1 MDWRIMETVD
11 GKIISERALRRG
23 LRINILA
30 GCCGMAWVSIAGG
43 MPLIMFMECIRASG
57 VQMGLVSAVQQLA
70 MLVQVPTAFV
80 SEMLKSRKLF
90 WTIIALLHRLVWFIP
105 ACLPLFMAG
114 NHSGM
119 AYLMVLTVAISAV
132 LAQASTA
139 TWYSWMSDLVP
150 ERMRNRFW
158 SSRQGVVWVAF
169 LLATALAGYVLDAFP
184 DPRQP
189 GGSFTGFVIIFFL
202 AAVMGCADILVHL
215 AVPEPAPQPIYWNRR
230 FFQRILAP
238 LRNGDF
244 RMLTFSLGA
253 WSFAVGLVGQFSFLC
268 LKRHYGATYMHLS
281 WLSIASAVGIILS
294 SFLWA
299 YFMDRLGARNFGVI
313 MMILAPLFGMAWFF
327 MPQKMVV
334 WTLPLAGSVAMPY
347 AIALLVITNLLAAA
361 FYAGV
366 GLSQISLLGAL
377 SSREGRTM
385 AMAVHWAIVG
395 LMAALGPIAGGAIMD
410 AFEAHPIIV
419 RLPMGTPLNF
429 FHVSIVVQCG
439 VTWLIAVP
447 LLLKVRLRSGEMA
460 FRTALS
466 RFASV
471 NPIRMISSIYNIYSI
486 SSADSRGGQVTAVR
500 KLGKDRTAIAVTD
513 LIERLDDPSLEVRE
527 EAAMALGQIGSPDA
541 LDALV
546 AKLEDPEADLA
557 PEIARALRASP
568 SNRGVNHLIRHLK
581 TADRQTRVEIIRTLG
596 EIGDRR
602 AASALLELLR
612 ETEDVKITAVCAEA
626 LARLGEFSAV
636 YEIVP
641 RLRSGNRPGL
651 MRTLTVSLGDLLGEP
666 GGFYRLMT
674 HEARNPGSESEAMI
688 DRLIAQLV
696 RAERHARNPAPWQE
710 LIERVR
716 RYDVEVS
723 AGRKAAAGGTLYE
736 IGARLAAFN
745 FGLDFTVDPDSL
757 VESLVMRDQRR
768 GVGLWFLGILRD
780 QSAHVPEAPVEDT
793 ELLLGLYFLSE
804 WVRRHPPG

>member
-1 MDWRIMETVD
+1 MEWSDMETVE
-11 GKIISERALRRG
+11 GKIITERALRRG
-23 LRINILA
+23 LRFNILA
-30 GCCGMAWVSIAGG
+30 GCNGMAWVAIAGG
-43 MPLIMFMECIRASG
+43 MPLIMFMECIRATG

-70 MLVQVPTAFV
+70 MLVQVPSAFV

-90 WTIIALLHRLVWFIP
+90 WSIISLMHRLVWFIP

-114 NHSGM
+114 NPSGM
-119 AYLMVLTVAISAV
+119 AYVMVLTVAISAV
-132 LAQASTA
+132 LAHASTA
-139 TWYSWMSDLVP
+139 TWYSWMSDLIP
-150 ERMRNRFW
+150 DRMRNRFW

-169 LLATALAGYVLDAFP
+169 LAATALAGYVLDAFP
-184 DPRQP
+184 DPRQA
-189 GGSFTGFVIIFFL
+189 GGSFTGFVILFFT
-202 AAVMGCADILVHL
+202 AAVVGCADILIHL

-238 LRNGDF
+238 LRNADF
-244 RMLTFSLGA
+244 RTLTISLGA

-268 LKRHYGATYMHLS
+268 LKRHYGASYMHLS
-281 WLSIASAVGIILS
+281 WLSISSAVGIILS

-313 MMILAPLFGMAWFF
+313 MMILAPMFGLAWFF
-327 MPQKMVV
+327 MPIKTVV
-334 WTLPLAGSVAMPY
+334 WTMPLVGSVSMPY
-347 AIALLVITNLLAAA
+347 AIALLLITNLVASA

-377 SSREGRTM
+377 SPREGRTM
-385 AMAVHWAIVG
+385 AMAVHWAILG
-395 LMAALGPIAGGAIMD
+395 LMAAMGPITGGAIMD
-410 AFEAHPIIV
+410 AFEAHPITA

-429 FHVSIVVQCG
+429 FHFSVAVQCG
-439 VTWLIAVP
+439 LTWLIAVP

-466 RFASV
+466 RFANI

-486 SSADSRGGQVTAVR
+486 SSADSRSEQVLALR

-527 EAAMALGQIGSPDA
+527 EAALALGQIGSPDA

-546 AKLEDPEADLA
+546 AKLEEPAADLA
-557 PEIARALRASP
+557 PEIARALRVSP

-596 EIGDRR
+596 EICDRR
-602 AASALLELLR
+602 ASAAILDLLR
-612 ETEDVKITAVCAEA
+612 ETEDDKICAVCAEA

-641 RLRSGNRPGL
+641 RMRSGAHPGL

-674 HEARNPGSESEAMI
+674 HEARNPGSETEAMI

-696 RAERHARNPAPWQE
+696 RAERHARNPVPWRE
-710 LIERVR
+710 LIECVR
-716 RYDVEVS
+716 RYDAELS
-723 AGRKAAAGGTLYE
+723 GGRKAAAGGTLYE
-736 IGARLAAFN
+736 IGARLAALT
-745 FGLDFTVDPDSL
+745 FGLDFGVDSDTL

-768 GVGLWFLGILRD
+768 GVGLWFLGILQD
-780 QSAHVPEAPVEDT
+780 QSGRVPAVPAEDT

>member
-1 MDWRIMETVD
+1 METAT
-11 GKIISERALRRG
+11 GKIITERALRRG

-43 MPLIMFMECIRASG
+43 MPLIMFMESIRATG
-57 VQMGLVSAVQQLA
+57 VQMGLVSTVQQLA
-70 MLVQVPTAFV
+70 MLVQVPSAFV

-90 WTIIALLHRLVWFIP
+90 WSVIALLHRLVWFIP
-105 ACLPLFMAG
+105 FFLPLVAAD
-114 NHSGM
+114 NPRVM
-119 AYLMVLTVAISAV
+119 AYVMVTTVAVSAI
-132 LAQASTA
+132 LAHASTA

-169 LLATALAGYVLDAFP
+169 LAATALTGYVLDAFP

-189 GGSFTGFVIIFFL
+189 GGSFTGFVILFFVAGVL
-202 AAVMGCADILVHL
+202 GISDILIHL
-215 AVPEPAPQPIYWNRR
+215 AVPEPAPQPILWNRR
-230 FFQRILAP
+230 FLQRIIAP
-238 LRNGDF
+238 LRNSDF
-244 RMLTFSLGA
+244 RTLTVSMGF

-281 WLSIASAVGIILS
+281 WLSISSAAGIILS

-313 MMILAPLFGMAWFF
+313 MMILAPLFGLAWFF
-327 MPQKMVV
+327 LPVRMVE
-334 WTLPLAGSVAMPY
+334 WSIFGWGSLTMPY
-347 AIALLVITNLLAAA
+347 AISLLVIVNCVAGS

-377 SSREGRTM
+377 SPREGRTM
-385 AMAVHWAIVG
+385 AMAVHWAVVG
-395 LMAALGPIAGGAIMD
+395 LMAALGPVVGGAIMD
-410 AFEAHPIIV
+410 AFEARPFSA

-429 FHVSIVVQCG
+429 FHFAIALQCG
-439 VTWLIAVP
+439 ITWLIAVP

-466 RFASV
+466 RFANI
-471 NPIRMISSIYNIYSI
+471 NPIRMVSSIYNIYSI
-486 SSADSRGGQVTAVR
+486 SSADSRGEQVSALR
-500 KLGKDRTAIAVTD
+500 KLGKDRTAIAVAD
-513 LIERLDDPSLEVRE
+513 LIARLDDPSLEVRE
-527 EAAMALGQIGSPDA
+527 EAVLALGQIGSPDA

-546 AKLEDPEADLA
+546 AQLEAPEADLV

-581 TADRQTRVEIIRTLG
+581 TADRQTRVEIARTLG

-602 AASALLELLR
+602 AAPALLDLMR
-612 ETEDVKITAVCAEA
+612 ETNDAKITAVCAEA

-636 YEIVP
+636 YEMVP
-641 RLRSGNRPGL
+641 RMWSVTHPGL
-651 MRTLTVSLGDLLGEP
+651 TRSLTVSLGDLLGEP

-674 HEARNPGSESEAMI
+674 HEARNPGSETEAMI
-688 DRLIAQLV
+688 DRLIAHLN
-696 RAERHARNPAPWQE
+696 RAERQARDPRPWRE
-710 LIERVR
+710 MIERVR
-716 RYDVEVS
+716 RLDSELS
-723 AGRKAAAGGTLYE
+723 EGRKAEAGETLYE
-736 IGARLAAFN
+736 IGLRLAA
-745 FGLDFTVDPDSL
+745 LDFHLDSRVDPDSL
-757 VESLVMRDQRR
+757 LESLVMRDQRR
-768 GVGLWFLGILRD
+768 GVGLWFLGILRTQAGRNPAAAVD
-780 QSAHVPEAPVEDT
+780 NT

>member
-1 MDWRIMETVD
+1 
-11 GKIISERALRRG
+11 
-23 LRINILA
+23 
-30 GCCGMAWVSIAGG
+30 
-43 MPLIMFMECIRASG
+43 
-57 VQMGLVSAVQQLA
+57 
-70 MLVQVPTAFV
+70 
-80 SEMLKSRKLF
+80 
-90 WTIIALLHRLVWFIP
+90 
-105 ACLPLFMAG
+105 
-114 NHSGM
+114 
-119 AYLMVLTVAISAV
+119 
-132 LAQASTA
+132 
-139 TWYSWMSDLVP
+139 
-150 ERMRNRFW
+150 
-158 SSRQGVVWVAF
+158 
-169 LLATALAGYVLDAFP
+169 
-184 DPRQP
+184 
-189 GGSFTGFVIIFFL
+189 
-202 AAVMGCADILVHL
+202 
-215 AVPEPAPQPIYWNRR
+215 
-230 FFQRILAP
+230 
-238 LRNGDF
+238 
-244 RMLTFSLGA
+244 
-253 WSFAVGLVGQFSFLC
+253 
-268 LKRHYGATYMHLS
+268 
-281 WLSIASAVGIILS
+281 
-294 SFLWA
+294 
-299 YFMDRLGARNFGVI
+299 MDRLGARNFGVI

-377 SSREGRTM
+377 SPREGRTM

-410 AFEAHPIIV
+410 AFEAHPITA

-439 VTWLIAVP
+439 VTWMIAVP

-486 SSADSRGGQVTAVR
+486 SSADSRGDQVLALR

-546 AKLEDPEADLA
+546 TKLEDPEADLA

-602 AASALLELLR
+602 AAPALLELLR

-626 LARLGEFSAV
+626 LARLGDFSAV

-641 RLRSGNRPGL
+641 RLRSGTHPGL

-674 HEARNPGSESEAMI
+674 HEARNPGSETEAMI
-688 DRLIAQLV
+688 DRLIAHFV
-696 RAERHARNPAPWQE
+696 KAERQARDPAPWRE
-710 LIERVR
+710 LIGRVH
-716 RYDVEVS
+716 RYDTELS
-723 AGRKAAAGGTLYE
+723 DGRKAAAGGTLYE
-736 IGARLAAFN
+736 IGARLAALD
-745 FGLDFTVDPDSL
+745 FGLDSGVDPDSL
-757 VESLVMRDQRR
+757 LESLVMRDQRR
-768 GVGLWFLGILRD
+768 AVGLWFLGILRD
-780 QSAHVPEAPVEDT
+780 QSGRVPEVPVEDT
-793 ELLLGLYFLSE
+793 ELLLGLYFLFE
-804 WVRRHPPG
+804 WVRRHPLS